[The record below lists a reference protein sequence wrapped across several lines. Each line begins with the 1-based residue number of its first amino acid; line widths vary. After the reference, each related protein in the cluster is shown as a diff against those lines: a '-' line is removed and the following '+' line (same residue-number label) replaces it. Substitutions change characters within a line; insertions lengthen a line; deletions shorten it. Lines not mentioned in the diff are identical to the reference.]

1 MILTYRYITKNF
13 FDVFWGDGW
22 DNCARV
28 KRGRD
33 GSFIIVR
40 AFKKPPRDLLETLK
54 GVVNEAI

>member
-1 MILTYRYITKNF
+1 MELKYKYITRTL
-13 FDVFWGDGW
+13 FDAFWGDGW

-33 GSFIIVR
+33 GAFIIVK

-54 GVVNEAI
+54 GVTNETI